1 MSALRLH
8 ASLTAVSE
16 RHTTDG
22 PEAPVWAIG
31 LREGARLGLLL
42 APAVVVLAV
51 LGLTPSLA
59 WIPEV
64 PLLGAGGLVPLLAI
78 AIAGFRAGSRSGRA
92 VGGLEA
98 GALVGA
104 IGGLVGGLCY
114 VAFGK
119 PALNVPV
126 GLLAGATAGAVVG
139 LLAGL
144 LGRR

>member
-1 MSALRLH
+1 MA
-8 ASLTAVSE
+8 
-16 RHTTDG
+16 G
-22 PEAPVWAIG
+22 M
-31 LREGARLGLLL
+31 REGALWGLVL
-42 APAVVVLAV
+42 APCVVVLAI

-64 PLLGAGGLVPLLAI
+64 PLLGAAVVVPLLAI
-78 AIAGFRAGSRSGRA
+78 AVAGFRAGARSRRAISG
-92 VGGLEA
+92 LQA

-114 VAFGK
+114 LAFGK
-119 PALNVPV
+119 PALDLPV
-126 GLLAGATAGAVVG
+126 GLLAGAGAGAAVG